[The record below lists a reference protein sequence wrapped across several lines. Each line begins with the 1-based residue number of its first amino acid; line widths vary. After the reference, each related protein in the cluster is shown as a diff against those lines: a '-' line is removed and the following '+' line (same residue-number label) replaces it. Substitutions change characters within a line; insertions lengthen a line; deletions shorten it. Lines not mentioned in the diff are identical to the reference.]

1 MQSDAHE
8 ETTMERIQVTPRQGK
23 SFYKGVSAAKTLHGT
38 FNAALKVWE
47 VRADLVDR
55 FKAAN
60 DTREEY
66 LLKNHLIPA
75 KSAPAIAAT
84 TYRGQASMDHEDSIF

>member
-1 MQSDAHE
+1 
-8 ETTMERIQVTPRQGK
+8 MERIQVRPREGK

-55 FKAAN
+55 FKMES

-75 KSAPAIAAT
+75 KSAPVSAANN
-84 TYRGQASMDHEDSIF
+84 YRGQASMDDKDSIF